1 MSELRIPTRMVS
13 VVVTTADGRSLAGQ
27 VFVPADSARHPG
39 PMRPDEWINEP
50 YSFFPFLA
58 EGSAGVPILLNKSQV
73 AILSLTS
80 ASDEDRSEEVGLR
93 RKVVV
98 ECGARR
104 IEGMLR
110 IEMPTHHSRVLDQL
124 NRPEPFLVLR
134 EGDRDHLIFKRHV
147 TRVIEVRE
155 E

>member
-1 MSELRIPTRMVS
+1 MVS

-27 VFVPADSARHPG
+27 VFVPAASARHSG

-58 EGSAGVPILLNKSQV
+58 EGAAGAPILLNKNQV

-80 ASDEDRSEEVGLR
+80 AGDEDGVSEEMGPR

-98 ECGARR
+98 ECGPRR

-110 IEMPTHHSRVLDQL
+110 IEMPAHHSRVLDHL

-134 EGDRDHLIFKRHV
+134 EGERDHLIFKRHV
-147 TRVIEVRE
+147 TKVIEVRE
-155 E
+155 D